1 MKAAPILKRAQKE
14 LAGHEAGIPAHAA
27 EISTHEKEFAETDP
41 ELIRPGI
48 PLQPPTYS
56 RHG

>member
-1 MKAAPILKRAQKE
+1 LKRAQKE